1 MLGAANRLRDRAD
14 FNTVRE
20 RGRRWRGDLLILN
33 AMQHKPNGEPDGAS
47 RFGFVVSRR
56 VGKAVVRNRVKRRL
70 RAIIRRHLNAIARG
84 YDIVLIAR
92 PGAGEASFTALAGA
106 ALALLRQ
113 ARLVTDLP
121 EVS

>member
-1 MLGAANRLRDRAD
+1 MLGAANRLKDRAD
-14 FNTVRE
+14 FATVRD

-33 AMQHKPNGEPDGAS
+33 AMQSAPDGPS

-70 RAIIRRHLNAIARG
+70 RALMRRHIAGIVRG
-84 YDIVLIAR
+84 YDVVLIAR
-92 PGAGEASFTALAGA
+92 PGAGEVSFTALSDA
-106 ALALLRQ
+106 ALVLLRL
-113 ARLVTDLP
+113 ARLISDPP

>member
-33 AMQHKPNGEPDGAS
+33 AMQRAPEGPS

-70 RAIIRRHLNAIARG
+70 RTVIRRHLDELVRG
-84 YDIVLIAR
+84 YDIILIAR
-92 PGAGEASFTALAGA
+92 PGAGEASFAALADA
-106 ALALLRQ
+106 ALALLRM
-113 ARLVTDLP
+113 ARLMADLP

>member
-14 FNTVRE
+14 FNIVRE

-33 AMQHKPNGEPDGAS
+33 AMQHTPDGAS

-56 VGKAVVRNRVKRRL
+56 IGKAVVRNRVKRRL
-70 RAIIRRHLNAIARG
+70 RAIIRRHLDGLVRG

-92 PGAGEASFTALAGA
+92 PGAGEASFDALARA

-113 ARLVTDLP
+113 ARLV
-121 EVS
+121 